1 MDFVKDRIYDPR
13 SELLEALRAG
23 FSMVKISSHLK
34 LFSSRGFEEHF
45 VGVEMFTAL
54 DVIGCLSFQCDNEFE
69 VIQDSFKSVVEQAII
84 RLGET
89 KHSNLTEFVKF
100 ITGSSVL
107 QPTRKLI
114 ITPLIVGTGDVPH
127 WPEYPLPKAQ
137 TCFNTL
143 VAPYLI
149 DWDCSATMEETSMEG
164 NNSENPR
171 AKKDAAAWTVENL
184 LRNFELMLCFNKEAF
199 SDS

>member
-1 MDFVKDRIYDPR
+1 MKDRIYDPR
-13 SELLEALRAG
+13 SELLEALRVG
-23 FSMVKISSHLK
+23 FSIVKISSHLK
-34 LFSSRGFEEHF
+34 QFSSRGFEEYF

-54 DVIGCLSFQCDNEFE
+54 DVIGCLSFKCDNDFE
-69 VIQDSFKSVVEQAII
+69 VIQDSFKSMVEQAII
-84 RLGET
+84 LLGEK

-114 ITPLIVGTGDVPH
+114 VTPLIVGTGDVPH

-143 VAPYLI
+143 FTPYLI
-149 DWDCSATMEETSMEG
+149 DCSEESAESS
-164 NNSENPR
+164 NADNIR
-171 AKKDAAAWTVENL
+171 AKKDAAAWTVDNL

>member
-1 MDFVKDRIYDPR
+1 MKERIYDPR

-23 FSMVKISSHLK
+23 FSIVKISSHLK
-34 LFSSRGFEEHF
+34 PFSSRGFEEHF
-45 VGVEMFTAL
+45 VGVEMFTAV
-54 DVIGCLSFQCDNEFE
+54 DVIACLSFKCDNDFE
-69 VIQDSFKSVVEQAII
+69 VIQDSFKSVVEQAIVL
-84 RLGET
+84 LGEK

-114 ITPLIVGTGDVPH
+114 VTPLIVGTGDVPH

-149 DWDCSATMEETSMEG
+149 DWSAAEESNADC
-164 NNSENPR
+164 PR
-171 AKKDAAAWTVENL
+171 ARKDAAVWTEENL